1 MREQHKQI
9 AHVVGS
15 SRSMEQATAEI
26 HTFPITSDPK
36 RLPPETSPVDSVSP
50 ASSNAESHYAML
62 ETSKVIRQPN
72 RSPLEMFVEQHQGP
86 SRTGSLVSGISEGR
100 NIQTTSKSVNSMP
113 TFPSNSS
120 MNARNYLHSSS
131 ASTSTNVSAGAAA
144 RRRARRQQEPNG
156 INQDIGT
163 VHQPRAT
170 PPPSPYP
177 MNRMLS
183 NTSASSR
190 SSIGRA
196 HTNHLTNY
204 AQTPRATIDHNSP
217 NASINSIV
225 SNETNLFKTNF
236 DQGFSFD
243 AFGLDEDLV
252 NEEVSR
258 AIQELQSTSLFYQEE
273 FPPQSFDSPPGS
285 YTGES
290 RCGTPV
296 DEDGFENGF
305 RVTVPTMASAS
316 PVSSDRSSLTES
328 TDKKDAPGRSN
339 MFKEQAGWSGSQV
352 KRIPPS
358 DANWADFGK
367 YRTSP
372 PSLPGF
378 KGSKSEVGNRSEAGI
393 RSDFGAPSSTGA
405 PSDIAIQSDVGL
417 SSQVMMGLGDEQL
430 EIPMEVMGKKNKKS
444 RDLYDEKKDEVV
456 SSLSVK
462 PVVLLKKQWEYSES
476 SKQEEISTPR
486 HRSSLETW
494 QSKSTQ
500 SSSPAS
506 LRSVSKEQISSVRS
520 VNKEQISEQHKRV
533 QECAQQRTSLSS
545 HRERLKPSHLRQ
557 DLNSTKS
564 DVGGP
569 LRSNAELNSVLSR
582 VRGYGHIE
590 TSPAET
596 RSDTGQPAFLSG
608 VKLRST
614 GGVSKFESPRKQNHQ
629 KQYNG
634 DTWQDN
640 DSDQQDENEYDQS
653 CTYETQKRMS
663 HHNQCHKTE
672 RIQQDHNNV
681 REYVQEPQV
690 LQPKKLSYREV
701 RELHLR
707 EQQEK
712 ERQKETDK
720 EATKE
725 LDVAALIRKRI
736 AANKQKASMINESDT
751 SGVGKHGTPI
761 RNQMKKVSMESK
773 ITQFRAPVE
782 KERNEGSP
790 FEIDQV
796 DKSQPTYPTAT
807 KNYRNHPAET
817 QESTKLQNSNP
828 KFLEVT
834 LPSSNHRSSE
844 SPDDEV
850 VSSSLPKVSLAVANL
865 FVSRSLA
872 LGPPQT
878 HRVLQQEQVEE
889 YHHEE
894 SISASAADTKN
905 QLNAFFANRLAEG
918 PKLDPPNQHTGDE
931 AALAMRRSIKKSN
944 ATTSVL
950 TSSQTYVTLA
960 SSPVNG
966 SSKEAAPSGDTRPS
980 LKNDPKYDRYFRMLK
995 VGMPL
1000 DVVKHAMTQ
1009 DGVDPSVMDGD
1020 HDRPAGFGSGP
1031 SLKDDPKYMKYFKM
1045 LKMGLPMG
1053 AVQNAMERDGVD
1065 PSVMERDHTLPATVN
1080 GGGEGHPQ
1088 MENIPKDTHRR
1099 TRLHWDT
1106 LRKVRSNSLWAKI
1119 NQDEELED
1127 IDIDEE
1133 EFAQLFQAEL
1143 APTQG
1148 SKARSGISSKR
1159 GAAVRVIDSK
1169 RANNGGIILAR
1180 LKMTHDE
1187 MADAVDRM

>member
-9 AHVVGS
+9 ANVVGRS
-15 SRSMEQATAEI
+15 QSMEQDAVEI
-26 HTFPITSDPK
+26 HAFPITPDSK
-36 RLPPETSPVDSVSP
+36 RLPPENRPVDSFALAHGNTGST
-50 ASSNAESHYAML
+50 YTML
-62 ETSKVIRQPN
+62 ETPKVLRQPK
-72 RSPLEMFVEQHQGP
+72 RSPLEIFVEQHQGT
-86 SRTGSLVSGISEGR
+86 SRTGSLVSGFSEGR
-100 NIQTTSKSVNSMP
+100 NMQATSKSVNSMP

-131 ASTSTNVSAGAAA
+131 ASTSTNISAGAAA
-144 RRRARRQQEPNG
+144 RRRARRQQEPSG
-156 INQDIGT
+156 INQDIGLG
-163 VHQPRAT
+163 HQQRAT

-177 MNRMLS
+177 INRILS

-190 SSIGRA
+190 SSYGRT

-204 AQTPRATIDHNSP
+204 AQTPRATIGHSSP
-217 NASINSIV
+217 NASVNSFV
-225 SNETNLFKTNF
+225 SNETSLFKSNF

-243 AFGLDEDLV
+243 AFGLDEHLV

-285 YTGES
+285 YNGES

-305 RVTVPTMASAS
+305 RVTVPNMASAS
-316 PVSSDRSSLTES
+316 PHSSDRSSLTES

-339 MFKEQAGWSGSQV
+339 MFKEQAGWSGSHV

-372 PSLPGF
+372 PSLPEFKGF
-378 KGSKSEVGNRSEAGI
+378 KSGVMNRSEAGI

-405 PSDIAIQSDVGL
+405 PSDIAIQSDVGVN
-417 SSQVMMGLGDEQL
+417 SQVMMGLGEEQL
-430 EIPMEVMGKKNKKS
+430 EIPMEVMGKKSKKS
-444 RDLYDEKKDEVV
+444 RDLYDEKKDEV
-456 SSLSVK
+456 SAILCEK
-462 PVVLLKKQWEYSES
+462 PVALLKKQWEYSNS

-486 HRSSLETW
+486 HRSNPETW

-506 LRSVSKEQISSVRS
+506 LRSV
-520 VNKEQISEQHKRV
+520 NKEQKSEQHKRV

-557 DLNSTKS
+557 DLKSTKS

-569 LRSNAELNSVLSR
+569 LRSNPELNSVLNR
-582 VRGYGHIE
+582 VRGYGHTE
-590 TSPAET
+590 ASPAET

-614 GGVSKFESPRKQNHQ
+614 GGVSKFESPRNQNHHN
-629 KQYNG
+629 QYNG
-634 DTWQDN
+634 DTWQDD
-640 DSDQQDENEYDQS
+640 DSDQQDDNQYDPS
-653 CTYETQKRMS
+653 CPYEIEKRMS
-663 HHNQCHKTE
+663 LRKGRRETE
-672 RIQQDHNNV
+672 PVQQEHNNV
-681 REYVQEPQV
+681 RECVQEPQI

-712 ERQKETDK
+712 ERQNDTEKG
-720 EATKE
+720 ATKE
-725 LDVAALIRKRI
+725 IDVAALIRKRI

-751 SGVGKHGTPI
+751 FGVGKPVTPI
-761 RNQMKKVSMESK
+761 QVQLKKVSMESK

-782 KERNEGSP
+782 KERNEVSP
-790 FEIDQV
+790 FGMDQV
-796 DKSQPTYPTAT
+796 KESQTTYPT
-807 KNYRNHPAET
+807 
-817 QESTKLQNSNP
+817 STKENRDHVAERIEHTKLHKVNP
-828 KFLEVT
+828 KVLEI
-834 LPSSNHRSSE
+834 LSPSLNHRPSE
-844 SPDDEV
+844 SPVNDV
-850 VSSSLPKVSLAVANL
+850 VLSSIPKASLAVANL
-865 FVSRSLA
+865 FVSRSQTV
-872 LGPPQT
+872 GPPPT
-878 HRVLQQEQVEE
+878 HCDPQQKQVEVFQQ
-889 YHHEE
+889 E
-894 SISASAADTKN
+894 SISASAADTKS

-918 PKLDPPNQHTGDE
+918 PKLDLPNQHSEDE
-931 AALAMRRSIKKSN
+931 AALAMRRSNKESN
-944 ATTSVL
+944 MTTSVM
-950 TSSQTYVTLA
+950 TSSHTDIKLAIPVVNDASKLA
-960 SSPVNG
+960 S
-966 SSKEAAPSGDTRPS
+966 PSGDMRPS

-1009 DGVDPSVMDGD
+1009 DGVDPSVMNGD
-1020 HDRPAGFGSGP
+1020 HNKPAGFGSGP
-1031 SLKDDPKYMKYFKM
+1031 SLMDDPKYTKYFKM

-1053 AVQNAMERDGVD
+1053 AVQNAMERDGID
-1065 PSVMERDHTLPATVN
+1065 ASVMERDHTLPATVN
-1080 GGGEGHPQ
+1080 GGGSGEGQPQ
-1088 MENIPKDTHRR
+1088 TENVPKDTHRR